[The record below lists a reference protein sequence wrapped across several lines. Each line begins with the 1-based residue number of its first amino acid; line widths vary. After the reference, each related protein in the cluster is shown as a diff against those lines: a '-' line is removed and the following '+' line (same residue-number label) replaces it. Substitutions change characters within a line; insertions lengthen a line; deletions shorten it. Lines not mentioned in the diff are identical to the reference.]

1 MNEMVDEMVVMMKMR
16 WNKERKR
23 KKKILLENMRC
34 QVTLI
39 FTSGF
44 LHETAN
50 QRLVF
55 RLIHLFIYLFIY
67 FYFYFIFFKNQRLG

>member
-1 MNEMVDEMVVMMKMR
+1 MNGMVDGMVVMMTMR
-16 WNKERKR
+16 WNKERK
-23 KKKILLENMRC
+23 ENMRC

-39 FTSGF
+39 FTSSF

-55 RLIHLFIYLFIY
+55 SVIHLFNYLFIY
-67 FYFYFIFFKNQRLG
+67 IFIFFKNQRLG

>member
-16 WNKERKR
+16 WNKERK
-23 KKKILLENMRC
+23 ENMRC

-55 RLIHLFIYLFIY
+55 RLIHLFIYLFI
-67 FYFYFIFFKNQRLG
+67 FFFKNQRLG

>member
-1 MNEMVDEMVVMMKMR
+1 MNGMVDGMVVMMTMR
-16 WNKERKR
+16 WNKERK
-23 KKKILLENMRC
+23 ENMRC

-55 RLIHLFIYLFIY
+55 RLIHLFIYLF
-67 FYFYFIFFKNQRLG
+67 FSKTKD